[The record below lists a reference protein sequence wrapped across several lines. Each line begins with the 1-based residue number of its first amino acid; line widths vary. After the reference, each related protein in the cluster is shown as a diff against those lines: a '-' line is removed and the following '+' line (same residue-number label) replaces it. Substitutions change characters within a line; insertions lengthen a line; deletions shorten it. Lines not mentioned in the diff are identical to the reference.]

1 MIKVHVVIL
10 GALTRPSGKDD
21 FEHEVSDGANLEG
34 LLLALGYQQTHLR
47 FIVASV
53 NGIRRSLGYQVCDRD
68 EVVLVLPTSGG

>member
-21 FEHEVSDGANLEG
+21 FEHEVSDGTNLEG
-34 LLLALGYQQTHLR
+34 LLLALGYQPCHLR

-53 NGIRRSLGYQVCDRD
+53 SGVRQPLGYRVCDRD